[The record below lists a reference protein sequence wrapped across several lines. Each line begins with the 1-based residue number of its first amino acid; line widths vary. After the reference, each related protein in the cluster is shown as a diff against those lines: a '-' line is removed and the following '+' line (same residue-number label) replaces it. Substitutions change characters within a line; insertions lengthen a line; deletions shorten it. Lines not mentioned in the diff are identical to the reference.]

1 MAFQT
6 GTQVR
11 PELGRADVSGFAR
24 AGMITGQA
32 LANLGRDIGEGIEK
46 YQKNKIITSTA
57 LASLEGNTAKNPEII
72 TLAEEAGGDVAK
84 AFKAIESGDYK
95 RRDVLTAQGFASS
108 YQEQK
113 IAEQQSRLRELQIGK
128 LETEIAAEKAGAM
141 SPAQPMGL
149 DLESQMTIL
158 TPPTDESPAGNIVF
172 AGYAKEG
179 PLAGQLVSF
188 DQSTGMFA
196 PVPAGSRPYTVG
208 STESQRKRLDALTT
222 KIDEDK
228 NAIMQLQKYKDTR
241 AKTGQGL
248 ELLRDQIKGNIK
260 VLLGR
265 ELTEQEYQTGLA
277 QGLFSGILGQL
288 RIPVLGP
295 GVLTEADAQKLMR
308 AVGGFGATS
317 DPKRVQEL
325 MTDFINRRKATY
337 NRALGQYNRI
347 RGTDPQLLAEYS
359 EMKDSVLDTD
369 TSGEGVEDI
378 LNELGIGIQ

>member
-24 AGMITGQA
+24 GGAAIGAGILQGIENYREQKQITASA
-32 LANLGRDIGEGIEK
+32 LAD
-46 YQKNKIITSTA
+46 
-57 LASLEGNTAKNPEII
+57 LEGRFAADPSLLATASQ
-72 TLAEEAGGDVAK
+72 AGGNIGK
-84 AFKAIESGDYK
+84 SFKKVFEEGDFNQ
-95 RRDVLTAQGFASS
+95 RDVLNLSGYVNSLQSTQAA
-108 YQEQK
+108 
-113 IAEQQSRLRELQIGK
+113 AQQSRLRELQLGK
-128 LETEIAAEKAGAM
+128 MEAE
-141 SPAQPMGL
+141 AQPGVDRIGL
-149 DLESQMTIL
+149 NLESQMTVL
-158 TPPTDESPAGNIVF
+158 TPPTDESPAGEILF
-172 AGYAKEG
+172 AGYPTEG
-179 PLAGQLVSF
+179 SLSGQLVSF
-188 DQSTGMFA
+188 DQSTGQFV
-196 PVPAGSRPYTVG
+196 PVPQGSRPYTVG
-208 STESQRKRLDALTT
+208 STESQRKRLDTLTK

-228 NAIMQLQKYKDTR
+228 NAIQQLQKYKDTR

-265 ELTEQEYQTGLA
+265 ELSEQEYQTGLA

-325 MTDFINRRKATY
+325 MTDFIDRRKTTY
-337 NRALGQYNRI
+337 NRALGQYNTI
-347 RGTDPQLLAEYS
+347 RMTDPQLLVEYS
-359 EMKDSVLDTD
+359 K
-369 TSGEGVEDI
+369 VEDSI
-378 LNELGIGIQ
+378 ADKGDKNKEVEDLLNDLGIGAE